1 MKLLLT
7 GDSIVARHEGLSEPH
22 INAYLKENFSDIEIV
37 NTAVPGINS
46 RYLLAHLNELVLK
59 QVKADYL
66 IILIGTNDCAFHKKI
81 EEEEFWTNLNKV
93 AKKILNK
100 YEAKQVILVSPP
112 AVDEEKQRVRD
123 NETVEKYANW
133 VQRVAND
140 YGMHYL
146 NLFHKMNTDDHELEE
161 ICHGLRNDSLHFGK
175 IGYQIFGDGLID
187 EIRPKKWHQKIIDKS
202 QTATY
207 TVTKLPLRILIC
219 NIRDCLYI
227 VIKRMELIEERILDN
242 PNWGLSLN
250 KIIILGGL
258 GLIWLF
264 ISVFR

>member
-161 ICHGLRNDSLHFGK
+161 ICHGLRNDGLHFGK

-202 QTATY
+202 
-207 TVTKLPLRILIC
+207 
-219 NIRDCLYI
+219 
-227 VIKRMELIEERILDN
+227 
-242 PNWGLSLN
+242 
-250 KIIILGGL
+250 
-258 GLIWLF
+258 
-264 ISVFR
+264 